1 MTSDARGNALKRHY
15 AFSCRLRFWKHI
27 TVARDRLPPPPLHAS
42 MIPTVLRARSAGEI
56 LDMAFQIYRTRWTAM
71 ATATAV
77 LVLPLILVEAV
88 APLEILGFVDLLGN
102 LFFLAASA
110 AVVVIASGAYM
121 GTEVDGITAVKKV
134 GSRFGSVWGAAIIQ
148 GVVVGIGFLLLI
160 VPGIIFIAW
169 TFAMQQAVMIEGQS
183 AGEAFD
189 RSRELARGHLKHIL
203 LTSVL
208 ATLIVLVGAMGLGVM
223 VEMALSGERM
233 VLIVMNLAMIAINP
247 IAAVVGTV
255 LYYDLRIRKEAFDV
269 KILADRLAEQPAPV
283 SAV

>member
-1 MTSDARGNALKRHY
+1 
-15 AFSCRLRFWKHI
+15 
-27 TVARDRLPPPPLHAS
+27 

-77 LVLPLILVEAV
+77 LVLPLILLQVI
-88 APLEILGFVDLLGN
+88 APLEILWFLDFVGN

-121 GTEVDGITAVKKV
+121 GTEIDGITAVKKV
-134 GSRFGSVWGAAIIQ
+134 GSRFGSVWGAAFIQ
-148 GVVVGIGFLLLI
+148 GFVVGIGFLLLI

-183 AGEAFD
+183 ASQSFD
-189 RSRELARGHLKHIL
+189 RSRDLARGHLKHIL

-208 ATLIVLVGAMGLGVM
+208 ASLILLVGAMGLGMLVA
-223 VEMALSGERM
+223 MAVSGERM
-233 VLIVMNLAMIAINP
+233 ALIVMNLALIALNP

-269 KILADRLAEQPAPV
+269 QIVADRLAEQPAPL